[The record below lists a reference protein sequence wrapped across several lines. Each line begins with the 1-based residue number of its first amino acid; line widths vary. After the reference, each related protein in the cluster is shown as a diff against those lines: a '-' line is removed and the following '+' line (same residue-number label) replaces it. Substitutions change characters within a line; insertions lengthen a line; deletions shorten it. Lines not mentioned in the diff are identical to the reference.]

1 MVRRKTTA
9 SRKKSTTRRPIDRVK
24 LAYAW
29 RRAKNKSEANASS
42 ETKPRTLRTPKN
54 MTFESRR
61 KGKSK
66 KKAADTSDSSDDE
79 IFKQ

>member
-1 MVRRKTTA
+1 MVRRKTAATK
-9 SRKKSTTRRPIDRVK
+9 KKSTTRRPIDKVK

-29 RRAKNKSEANASS
+29 RRAKNKSEERAST
-42 ETKPRTLRTPKN
+42 ETKVRALRTPKN
-54 MTFESRR
+54 TTFESRR

-66 KKAADTSDSSDDE
+66 KKSAESSDSSDDE